1 MGANNPIEQIWN
13 EAQNEWC
20 TGTSQELAT
29 FVKCVVSIGTGNPG
43 IKPIAEGALKF
54 FSETLVNIATQTE
67 ATAKIFAERHR
78 LLYES
83 KRLFRFNVEQG
94 LQGVGLEEYKKDAL
108 IDAAT
113 SDYMD
118 LPETKSAAQQCA
130 ANLKTKECMSVEE
143 DFS

>member
-1 MGANNPIEQIWN
+1 M
-13 EAQNEWC
+13 
-20 TGTSQELAT
+20 
-29 FVKCVVSIGTGNPG
+29 VSIGTGNPR

-94 LQGVGLEEYKKDAL
+94 LQGVGLEEYKKGAL
-108 IDAAT
+108 IEPPHPT
-113 SDYMD
+113 IWTCRRQNRLLS
-118 LPETKSAAQQCA
+118 
-130 ANLKTKECMSVEE
+130 SVPQTLRRKNVCRSKKISHKLSEV
-143 DFS
+143 

>member
-1 MGANNPIEQIWN
+1 
-13 EAQNEWC
+13 
-20 TGTSQELAT
+20 LAT

-54 FSETLVNIATQTE
+54 FSETLVYIATQTE

-108 IDAAT
+108 IETAT

-118 LPETKSAAQQCA
+118 LPETKSAARQCA
-130 ANLKTKECMSVEE
+130 TNLKTKECMSIEE